1 MFQNTIESWG
11 IIFIIA
17 ALAYILPSLFF
28 VLFGSGEVQSWN
40 EVTLARIDQESK
52 NDDVVDSQP

>member
-40 EVTLARIDQESK
+40 DVSSARSDQEK
-52 NDDVVDSQP
+52 NDDAVDSQP

>member
-28 VLFGSGEVQSWN
+28 VSFGSGEVQSWN
-40 EVTLARIDQESK
+40 EVTSACFDQEK
-52 NDDVVDSQP
+52 DGDAVETPQK